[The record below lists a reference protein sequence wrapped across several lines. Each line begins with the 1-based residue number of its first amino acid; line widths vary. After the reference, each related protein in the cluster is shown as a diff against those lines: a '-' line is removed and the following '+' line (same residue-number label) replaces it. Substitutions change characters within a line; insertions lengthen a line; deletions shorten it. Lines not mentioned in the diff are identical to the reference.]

1 MTAGPEQREG
11 RPAPSVPADG
21 GPSGMS
27 PLLRGLLILG
37 LALAGAVLAI
47 YGAFL
52 VPLRVG
58 GAPAPVSPVLAV
70 VGNLVLCLGGARAE
84 GSRWGALAGAAGW
97 AATALTL
104 SAARPEGDVIVT
116 GGTTGTLFLLLGMLA
131 AAVGVGIGPPGA
143 GGGRR

>member
-1 MTAGPEQREG
+1 MTAGSDYPDG
-11 RPAPSVPADG
+11 MAPGGAPAAGEPTG
-21 GPSGMS
+21 KS
-27 PLLRGLLILG
+27 PVMRGLLIVG
-37 LALAGAVLAI
+37 LALAGAVLAV

-52 VPLRVG
+52 VPLRLGVT
-58 GAPAPVSPVLAV
+58 PAPVSPVLAV

-116 GGTTGTLFLLLGMLA
+116 GGTTGTLFLLLGALT
-131 AAVGVGIGPPGA
+131 AAVAVGIGPPG
-143 GGGRR
+143 GGSGAR